1 MGPRIATAGHGNC
14 RCDDCAT
21 KEHETATPQVLPR
34 TPHVGSGDAFPAG
47 DTESARLLLS
57 AVRLGLRVVLT
68 ALTACAWRRGVERE
82 WQLREAWFAS
92 GHVLNMSVEWDSHES
107 EESR

>member
-1 MGPRIATAGHGNC
+1 MRAHDTRAGVATRREPERNDG
-14 RCDDCAT
+14 AT
-21 KEHETATPQVLPR
+21 QEHETATPQALPR
-34 TPHVGSGDAFPAG
+34 APYVGSGDAFR
-47 DTESARLLLS
+47 TESARLLLS
-57 AVRLGLRVVLT
+57 AFRLGLRVVLT

-92 GHVLNMSVEWDSHES
+92 GHVVNFAHEQEAHES